1 MDTLELLKDVVILL
15 LSLGALHY
23 ISEKY
28 FIPSLDH
35 LSKRLRL
42 STDMAGSTL
51 MAAGSS
57 APELAVALFAIFKS
71 GGNHADLGIGTIVG
85 SALFNILVIS
95 GVVMLIRKP
104 ARLIWQPIFRD
115 ILFYV
120 LAIILLAT
128 VYLSG
133 YFGLLSGLLL
143 VGAYVAYILVVYYW
157 KRVFPYSDIEGHDEV
172 ADIKHYRN
180 FIFEGLNR
188 LSMRIL
194 RFYIP
199 AFLFSIGMVTLLSWL
214 LVESAIGISASLGV
228 PELLIGLTVVAIGTS
243 VPDLIASVIVAR
255 QGRPGMAI
263 NNAIGSNV
271 FDILIGLGLPLL
283 LYFVFLP
290 GHIPAESG
298 NLAWSVGILFASAL
312 LLMIF
317 FVAGKWR
324 TSRVFGFFFIG
335 LYAIYLV
342 YIVYASV

>member
-1 MDTLELLKDVVILL
+1 
-15 LSLGALHY
+15 
-23 ISEKY
+23 
-28 FIPSLDH
+28 
-35 LSKRLRL
+35 
-42 STDMAGSTL
+42 
-51 MAAGSS
+51 
-57 APELAVALFAIFKS
+57 
-71 GGNHADLGIGTIVG
+71 
-85 SALFNILVIS
+85 
-95 GVVMLIRKP
+95 
-104 ARLIWQPIFRD
+104 
-115 ILFYV
+115 V

-128 VYLSG
+128 VYMSG
-133 YFGLLSGLLL
+133 SFGLLSGLLL
-143 VGAYVAYILVVYYW
+143 VGAYVVYVLVVYYW

-172 ADIKHYRN
+172 AAGSRHYRN
-180 FIFEGLNR
+180 LILESLNK
-188 LSMRIL
+188 LNIRIL
-194 RFYIP
+194 RYHLLSF
-199 AFLFSIGMVTLLSWL
+199 FVSIGMILLLSWL
-214 LVESAIGISASLGV
+214 LVESAIGISATLGV

>member
-1 MDTLELLKDVVILL
+1 MDITVFKDVFLLL

-57 APELAVALFAIFKS
+57 APELAVALFAIFRE
-71 GGNHADLGIGTIVG
+71 GDHADLGIGTIVG

-95 GVVMLIRKP
+95 GAVMLIRKST
-104 ARLIWQPIFRD
+104 RLIWQPIFRD
-115 ILFYV
+115 IIFYL
-120 LAIILLAT
+120 LAIILLAA
-128 VYLSG
+128 VYMSG
-133 YFGLLSGLLL
+133 SFGLLSGLLL
-143 VGAYVAYILVVYYW
+143 VGTYALYILVVYYW

-194 RFYIP
+194 RYYIP
-199 AFLFSIGMVTLLSWL
+199 AFLFSIGMITLLSWL

-255 QGRPGMAI
+255 QGRPGMGI
-263 NNAIGSNV
+263 NNAVGSNV
-271 FDILIGLGLPLL
+271 FDILVGLGLPLL
-283 LYFVFLP
+283 LYFIFIP
-290 GHIPAESG
+290 GNIPANNE
-298 NLAWSVGILFASAL
+298 NLYWSVGILFASAL
-312 LLMIF
+312 LLIGF
-317 FVAGKWR
+317 FIAGQWR
-324 TSRVFGFFFIG
+324 TSRIFGFFFIC
-335 LYAIYLV
+335 LYALYFV
-342 YIVYASV
+342 YIVYTSV